1 MSRNKG
7 SRNLSEGPQFIAR
20 SGNGKEPKKDPLT
33 RRGMPAAR
41 QPSPHHSISKATMQA
56 VVFHC
61 RRTSHLCYTSHVTA
75 QSQTRVKLNRV
86 FFPRYWC
93 QARSLGCGFARTAI
107 GRELGDPKSEIN
119 FEEWT
124 IDAFFGASSVRRL
137 DEREVGQNSDVRIRG
152 FSGSAKRPRRL

>member
-1 MSRNKG
+1 VQI
-7 SRNLSEGPQFIAR
+7 L
-20 SGNGKEPKKDPLT
+20 
-33 RRGMPAAR
+33 
-41 QPSPHHSISKATMQA
+41 
-56 VVFHC
+56 VVV
-61 RRTSHLCYTSHVTA
+61 SNIQL
-75 QSQTRVKLNRV
+75 
-86 FFPRYWC
+86 
-93 QARSLGCGFARTAI
+93 RSLNDEAEKGFARTAI